1 MRSPYFKENSSEQN
15 LVEDLSIESIKI
27 NGRAM
32 VYIPRQ
38 LINEDKLFG
47 EDTEAKFDD
56 GYEIEMYIQSVNGF
70 EGDGD
75 ILSKFGI
82 QINDRM
88 DLVVARKRF
97 EQEVT
102 TYQSEIVRPRE
113 GDLIFFPLSRTLFE
127 INFVE
132 HENPFYQLGKLYTY
146 YLTCE
151 TFTYSHED
159 MDTGFSQ
166 IDALETDTRGLSGD
180 ILIPVNSTGVT
191 VGDNAIIEDL
201 EDEFNVFDFTD
212 TDPFSEGNY

>member
-1 MRSPYFKENSSEQN
+1 MKSSYFKDNSGEQN

-27 NGRAM
+27 NGRDM
-32 VYIPRQ
+32 IYIPRQ
-38 LINEDKLFG
+38 LLDEDKLFG
-47 EDTEAKFDD
+47 EDNSAKFSK
-56 GYEIEMYIQSVNGF
+56 GYEFEMYVQSINGF

-88 DLVVARKRF
+88 ELVVARKRF

-102 TYQSEIVRPRE
+102 TYEPSITRPRE
-113 GDLIFFPLSRTLFE
+113 GDIIYFPLSRTLFE

-146 YLTCE
+146 LLVCE
-151 TFTYSHED
+151 AFTYGQED
-159 MDTGFSQ
+159 LDTGFSTV
-166 IDALETDTRGLSGD
+166 DNFETDVQGLSGD
-180 ILIPVNSTGVT
+180 ITIPLNTTGQT
-191 VGDNAIIEDL
+191 AGDNDDL
-201 EDEFNVFDFTD
+201 QTFGGEIFDFTD

>member
-15 LVEDLSIESIKI
+15 LVEDLSIESIRI
-27 NGRAM
+27 NGKAM
-32 VYIPRQ
+32 VYIPRK

-113 GDLIFFPLSRTLFE
+113 GDLIF
-127 INFVE
+127 
-132 HENPFYQLGKLYTY
+132 
-146 YLTCE
+146 
-151 TFTYSHED
+151 
-159 MDTGFSQ
+159 
-166 IDALETDTRGLSGD
+166 
-180 ILIPVNSTGVT
+180 
-191 VGDNAIIEDL
+191 
-201 EDEFNVFDFTD
+201 
-212 TDPFSEGNY
+212 